1 MAASMLIV
9 PAIVKIDIPCTGIKR
24 LKLSSLTVVGVVSVE
39 SMRKQKCAGGGG
51 GGGGGDF
58 SEGELVSLWEDS
70 GDTVG
75 EPAASP
81 WLAAAVAAAASSAL
95 LAPSPASRQGERKRR
110 VRV

>member
-1 MAASMLIV
+1 M
-9 PAIVKIDIPCTGIKR
+9 
-24 LKLSSLTVVGVVSVE
+24 VGVVSVE
-39 SMRKQKCAGGGG
+39 SMRKQKCAGGG

-70 GDTVG
+70 GDAVG

-81 WLAAAVAAAASSAL
+81 WLAAVAAAASSAL